1 MSKEEKDRFAKK
13 QNNLRDIIESLES
26 GDTFIEDYPEE
37 VIKKLR
43 KLIDKK
49 PKSPSR

>member
-13 QNNLRDIIESLES
+13 QSSLRDIIESLES

-37 VIKKLR
+37 IIEKLKKL
-43 KLIDKK
+43 IEKK
-49 PKSPSR
+49 TKKAS